1 MAKDIFDD
9 GKQQSD
15 AGDNRIAAL
24 KAQIAAQEKSINALQ
39 DSLKAMMDRMSS
51 MQQQPQQ
58 LVLQKEPS
66 LSDRSNERSAQQ
78 REAERQRLLE
88 LLDGPKQWYV
98 SVEGEPRMGRQVGA
112 ADEANAEVKY
122 RKHMG
127 IRGIT
132 DANKA
137 IRVEPFDASA
147 HDSLIPSE
155 IHDRLAA

>member
-1 MAKDIFDD
+1 MSL
-9 GKQQSD
+9 QSSITQLNP
-15 AGDNRIAAL
+15 AQK
-24 KAQIAAQEKSINALQ
+24 KAVETI
-39 DSLKAMMDRMSS
+39 
-51 MQQQPQQ
+51 
-58 LVLQKEPS
+58 
-66 LSDRSNERSAQQ
+66 
-78 REAERQRLLE
+78 
-88 LLDGPKQWYV
+88 DGPKQWYV